1 VRKKVVK
8 TKGRRGDNEKDRKVG
23 LTTGGGPCNPS
34 IEAGRIDLMTD
45 GITPRNNHGQR
56 GKSNNHGQRG
66 KSTIYFTGL

>member
-1 VRKKVVK
+1 MVKKKKK
-8 TKGRRGDNEKDRKVG
+8 TRRTKTG

-56 GKSNNHGQRG
+56 GKS
-66 KSTIYFTGL
+66 TIYFTGF